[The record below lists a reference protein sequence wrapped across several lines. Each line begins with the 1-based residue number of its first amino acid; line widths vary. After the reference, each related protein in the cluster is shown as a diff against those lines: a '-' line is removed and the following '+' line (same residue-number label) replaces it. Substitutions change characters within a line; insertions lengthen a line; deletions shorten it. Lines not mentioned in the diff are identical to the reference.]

1 MVRLEQYFPTRALG
15 AVVPKNLKQ
24 NDHPW
29 PMVLPPL
36 GVPGGLLVWWVW
48 GPWAMHATYHARD
61 SLPPKLPNQA
71 ALRRCVKANRP
82 NAENSPAPGIPTTI
96 GMVLNVFLD
105 AATTRAL
112 IAVTY

>member
-1 MVRLEQYFPTRALG
+1 M
-15 AVVPKNLKQ
+15 VPKSLKQ
-24 NDHPW
+24 NGHPW
-29 PMVLPPL
+29 TMVLPPL

-82 NAENSPAPGIPTTI
+82 NAENIPAPGIPTTI